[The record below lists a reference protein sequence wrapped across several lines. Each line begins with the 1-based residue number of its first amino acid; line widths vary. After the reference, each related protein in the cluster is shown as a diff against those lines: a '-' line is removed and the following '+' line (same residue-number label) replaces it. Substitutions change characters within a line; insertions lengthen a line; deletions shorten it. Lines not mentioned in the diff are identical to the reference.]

1 MCCEQSGKELVLI
14 YGAGASG
21 YIIEVRMK
29 ERWKWWPVEISL
41 SGLQYRLRSVT
52 LIQEALGATLIL
64 LEQGVTWPDLSFRK
78 GDLLAL
84 GGMDW
89 SGERLKARQPWP
101 SQPNWKSRA
110 NTWIRMLQMDQMGKE
125 GEFGVRGRCWKD
137 LGMAWMLGEHRIL
150 VFPKMPSLSP
160 VSQHKWIMELPFC
173 RSKMAKCGYFM
184 RFNVRLYVPLFHIW
198 EVPWFGQ

>member
-1 MCCEQSGKELVLI
+1 M
-14 YGAGASG
+14 
-21 YIIEVRMK
+21 
-29 ERWKWWPVEISL
+29 EISL

-101 SQPNWKSRA
+101 SQPN
-110 NTWIRMLQMDQMGKE
+110 
-125 GEFGVRGRCWKD
+125 
-137 LGMAWMLGEHRIL
+137 
-150 VFPKMPSLSP
+150 
-160 VSQHKWIMELPFC
+160 
-173 RSKMAKCGYFM
+173 
-184 RFNVRLYVPLFHIW
+184 
-198 EVPWFGQ
+198 